1 MSPSRRDFVG
11 ARAAALVAGS
21 VFGFGL
27 ALSGM
32 TRTEKVRGF
41 LDFLGA
47 WDPSLMFVMGGAVLV
62 HMVAYRVVA
71 RRASPVFASTF
82 SVPTRRDLTAR
93 LIVGSALFGVG
104 WALGGFCPGPGL
116 VSLVSGAPSA
126 VAFVVAMLAG
136 VALTDHLTPDEGR
149 GSLMP
154 EAPKGTSTDDR
165 VMLGGEVA

>member
-1 MSPSRRDFVG
+1 MSPSRRDFLG
-11 ARAAALVAGS
+11 ARAASLVAGT

-71 RRASPVFASTF
+71 HRASPVFASTF
-82 SVPTRRDLTAR
+82 LVPTRSDLTAR
-93 LIVGSALFGVG
+93 LVVGSAIFGVG
-104 WALGGFCPGPGL
+104 WALGGFCPGPGV
-116 VSLVSGAPSA
+116 VSIVSGAPAA
-126 VAFVVAMLAG
+126 VTFVVAMFAG

-149 GSLMP
+149 GSLTP
-154 EAPKGTSTDDR
+154 EAPRAPTTEDR
-165 VMLGGEVA
+165 VMLGGEVS

>member
-1 MSPSRRDFVG
+1 MSLSRRSFAG
-11 ARAAALVAGS
+11 ARATALLAGA

-82 SVPTRRDLTAR
+82 LVPTRSDLTAR
-93 LIVGSALFGVG
+93 LVVGSALFGVG
-104 WALGGFCPGPGL
+104 WALGGFCPGPGV

-126 VAFVVAMLAG
+126 VAFVIAMLAG
-136 VALTDHLTPDEGR
+136 VALVDHLTPDEGR
-149 GSLMP
+149 GSLAP
-154 EAPKGTSTDDR
+154 EAPQGPSTEDR
-165 VMLGGEVA
+165 VMLGGEVS

>member
-1 MSPSRRDFVG
+1 MSPSRRNFLG
-11 ARAAALVAGS
+11 ARAAALLAGA

-82 SVPTRRDLTAR
+82 LVPTRSDLTAR
-93 LIVGSALFGVG
+93 LVVGSAIFGAG

-126 VAFVVAMLAG
+126 AAFVVAMFAG
-136 VALTDHLTPDEGR
+136 VAIIDLVVPDEGR
-149 GSLMP
+149 GSLVP
-154 EAPKGTSTDDR
+154 DAPTSIS
-165 VMLGGEVA
+165 EVTPR